1 MKTYVFEVE
10 IEQEEDG
17 RWSAVIPALPG
28 CNAWGYTRE
37 ESLEAIQDNGKMYL
51 EALAEFGDPMPWE
64 LEDKSKAP
72 EGEFLTITVSAV
84 PEGYCTSYGTLRSGS

>member
-17 RWSAVIPALPG
+17 RWSAVVPALPG

-37 ESLEAIQDNGKMYL
+37 ETMEAIRDNAEMYL
-51 EALAEFGDPMPWE
+51 EVLLEDGDPLPWQSE
-64 LEDKSKAP
+64 AKSTAS
-72 EGEFLTITVSAV
+72 ECEFLTITV
-84 PEGYCTSYGTLRSGS
+84 

>member
-17 RWSAVIPALPG
+17 RWSAIVPALPG

-37 ESLEAIQDNGKMYL
+37 ETMEAIKDNAEMYL
-51 EALAEFGDPMPWE
+51 EVLIEDGDPMPWE
-64 LEDKSKAP
+64 RRETDAGAARCEMLAI
-72 EGEFLTITVSAV
+72 TI
-84 PEGYCTSYGTLRSGS
+84 

>member
-17 RWSAVIPALPG
+17 RWSAIVPALPG

-37 ESLEAIQDNGKMYL
+37 ETMEAIRENAEMYL
-51 EALAEFGDPMPWE
+51 EVLIQYGDPMPWE
-64 LEDKSKAP
+64 QENKVDEPRPDILA
-72 EGEFLTITVSAV
+72 ITV
-84 PEGYCTSYGTLRSGS
+84 